1 MTEPSAAARQ
11 PPGAGDAGRWRRVV
25 GAVLSLGALVSLTG
39 CGGGEEGAAEVTVP
53 TTAPAA
59 MAGAEP
65 AMCAGPPGGVRRPLD
80 GFGEVGFR
88 VAGRDGSTF
97 AGCALLAD
105 TPDARARGLMGQ
117 RDLRGYDAMVFRF
130 DGPSTGA
137 FYMFETVLP
146 LSVAYVGAD
155 GAVVSVADMDPCQE
169 EEASA
174 CPTYEAAGAYVH
186 AVEVGQGD
194 LQDLGIEPGAVVSF
208 DDRPAS

>member
-1 MTEPSAAARQ
+1 MTEPSEARQ
-11 PPGAGDAGRWRRVV
+11 SPGAGDVDRWRRAV
-25 GAVLSLGALVSLTG
+25 GFVSAIGALVALAG
-39 CGGGEEGAAEVTVP
+39 CGGGDEGAAQVSVQ
-53 TTAPAA
+53 TTAPADTA
-59 MAGAEP
+59 SGAAPEG
-65 AMCAGPPGGVRRPLD
+65 CAGPGDGARRPLD
-80 GFGEVGFR
+80 GFGEVGFE
-88 VAGRDGSTF
+88 VAGEDGSTF

-105 TPDARARGLMGQ
+105 TPDTRARGLMGQ

-130 DGPSTGA
+130 GGSSTGA

-155 GAVVSVADMDPCQE
+155 GAVVSTADMDPCPE

-194 LQDLGIEPGAVVSF
+194 LQDIGMVPGAVVSF
-208 DDRPAS
+208 EDGQPS